1 MTVINTQLSIITL
14 NINSLNY
21 SVKRHKMAEWIKE
34 QNLSIY
40 CLQEIHLI
48 FKVSDDFK
56 GKGQAKVFLPGS
68 TRKQGV
74 STLRNDEK
82 KKTSN

>member
-14 NINSLNY
+14 NIRSLNY

-34 QNLSIY
+34 QNPSIY

-48 FKVSDDFK
+48 FKVSDDVK
-56 GKGQAKVFLPGS
+56 AKGQATVFLPGS
-68 TRKQGV
+68 TRKQV
-74 STLRNDEK
+74 SVP
-82 KKTSN
+82 